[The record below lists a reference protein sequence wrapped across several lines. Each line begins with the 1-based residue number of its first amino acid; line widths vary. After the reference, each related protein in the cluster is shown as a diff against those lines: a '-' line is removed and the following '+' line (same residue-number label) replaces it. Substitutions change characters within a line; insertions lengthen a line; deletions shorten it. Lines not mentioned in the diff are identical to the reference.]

1 MKCGTPSGALD
12 KYGSVKDNKKREEY
26 CMELCVKTFGELTN
40 EELYDLLALRTAVF
54 VVEQH
59 CPYQDAD
66 GLDRQ
71 AMHVWLKDENGIRA
85 YLRIMDRGVCGEEIR
100 IGRVIAVE
108 RHRGL
113 GSRVLAAGIMAARE
127 RFGPGPIAVEAQ
139 VYAKRLYEKQGFR
152 VVSEEFFEDGIPHV
166 KMLLDEGRREQR
178 THTE

>member
-1 MKCGTPSGALD
+1 
-12 KYGSVKDNKKREEY
+12 
-26 CMELCVKTFGELTN
+26 MELCVKTFSELTN

-54 VVEQH
+54 VVEQC

-71 AMHVWLKDENGIRA
+71 ALHVWLKDENGIHA

-108 RHRGL
+108 RRKGL
-113 GSRVLAAGIMAARE
+113 GSRVLAAGIAAAGE
-127 RFGPGPIAVEAQ
+127 RFGPGRIAVEAQ

-152 VVSEEFFEDGIPHV
+152 VASEEFLEDGIPHV
-166 KMLLDEGRREQR
+166 KMVLDAVHSEQR
-178 THTE
+178 PYTE